1 MFDELVDYIRENY
14 SRSGKIVEV
23 GVGHRIDVAD
33 RIKRSIPLAEVVVTD
48 KDEAWVRLHGSGR
61 VKAVAD
67 DVMFPQNVVYQGA
80 SLIYSVHPPVEL
92 VRAMIEVARKVGAD
106 LLVAPRLDEQEQF
119 HDEDWERIVRGGR
132 TVGWRQ
138 VFRGQKGPM
147 HS

>member
-48 KDEAWVRLHGSGR
+48 KDEAWARSHHSGR

-67 DVMFPQNVVYQGA
+67 DVMFPQNVVYRGA

-92 VRAMIEVARKVGAD
+92 VRAMIEVARRVGAD

-132 TVGWRQ
+132 TVGWRH
-138 VFRGQKGPM
+138 VFRGQEAPK